1 MAFDAFLKIDGFP
14 GESPDDKHKN
24 EIVCLSYA
32 FGLSNGGS
40 AASGTGGLGTGK
52 SLWND
57 LAVTFSTQK
66 CSPKI
71 LAACAAGDHFTKAVL
86 TIRKQGGTQLDYQ
99 IITMTTCTFS
109 SFNSGGAATGNEH
122 HHGTIDSVTINF
134 AEIDF
139 EYKEQT
145 SSGGAGPT
153 TKAGYNVA
161 GQKKK

>member
-71 LAACAAGDHFTKAVL
+71 VVACAAGDHFTKAVL
-86 TIRKQGGTQLDYQ
+86 TVRKQGGTQIDYQ
-99 IITMTTCTFS
+99 IFTMTNCTFS
-109 SFNSGGAATGNEH
+109 SFQGGGASAGTEFQ
-122 HHGTIDSVTINF
+122 GTIDSVTINF
-134 AEIDF
+134 SEFDF

-153 TKAGYNVA
+153 TKGGYNVA
-161 GQKKK
+161 AQKKK